1 MKQVLNQPSTGIP
14 GIGSLLF
21 LCLAFSYGAWADE
34 AVERLFW
41 DKVPLRITLP
51 VDRER
56 RVSFPGEVRV
66 GIPVQLASQLRT
78 QSNAG
83 TVYWLAHAPFEP
95 QRIEVRDLAGQGS
108 VLIDLSAENDPDL
121 PAPPL
126 EIQFR
131 QQPGGS
137 EADPSTGS
145 DAHQLSR
152 RASAKTP
159 TRAPGL
165 VTLTRFAAQQL
176 YAPARLL
183 KAAPG
188 IHRVSVSLKP
198 ISHLLKG
205 AAITATPIA
214 GWQSGRW
221 YMTAVALNNTG
232 AQFIELDPRHLRG
245 QWRAATFQH
254 SRLHPAGS
262 EADTTAVYLISDRP
276 FHEAL

>member
-1 MKQVLNQPSTGIP
+1 MSYTEKSQINGHSRLPAMLVI
-14 GIGSLLF
+14 SL
-21 LCLAFSYGAWADE
+21 CVSSPTWADE
-34 AVERLFW
+34 PVERLFW

-51 VDRER
+51 VNRER
-56 RVSFPGEVRV
+56 LVHFPGEVRV
-66 GIPVQLASQLRT
+66 GIPPQLASQLRT

-83 TVYWLAHAPFEP
+83 TVYWLAHAPFET

-108 VLIDLSAENDPDL
+108 VLIDLSAQNDPDL
-121 PAPPL
+121 PAPAL

-131 QQPGGS
+131 
-137 EADPSTGS
+137 
-145 DAHQLSR
+145 
-152 RASAKTP
+152 
-159 TRAPGL
+159 
-165 VTLTRFAAQQL
+165 QQL

-183 KAAPG
+183 KEAPG

-198 ISHLLKG
+198 LTHLLKG

-221 YMTAVALNNTG
+221 YVTAVALTNTG
-232 AQFIELDPRHLRG
+232 AQFIALDPRQLRG
-245 QWRAATFQH
+245 HWRAATFQH

-262 EADTTAVYLISDRP
+262 DADTTAVYLISDRP